1 MTIDDKPPSS
11 PNATPGST
19 AVARSQDDRRTT
31 RMFEVSTIISGIRC
45 TIAYLI
51 LPFFAPFARMAPS
64 VGPIVGLTIGAVALV
79 ANVYSIRRFWRSRHK
94 WRRPVIAIHVGVIGL
109 LINLAITDVR
119 ALV

>member
-1 MTIDDKPPSS
+1 MTIDDKP
-11 PNATPGST
+11 APGPQVVSR
-19 AVARSQDDRRTT
+19 AEEDRRST
-31 RMFEVSTIISGIRC
+31 RMFEVSTVISGIRC

-94 WRRPVIAIHVGVIGL
+94 WRRPVIAIHVGVIAL
-109 LINLAITDVR
+109 LINLAITDIR
-119 ALV
+119 ALI